1 MITEKDIGRRP
12 GRHFYYGW
20 VIVAVAVISMAFW
33 FGFRS
38 IFSVFLVAL
47 VDDFGWGRAEISGVQ
62 SVAMLCYIIAA
73 PLVGNLVDRFGPRRV
88 ILPGIILMAAGLAF
102 SSTIHKLFQYYLF
115 YGVLGGV
122 GVTFI
127 SLAAYTA
134 IIPHWFNKR
143 RGTASGIAAS
153 GMGLGIMLF
162 PPLIQGI
169 ISGWDWRSG
178 FLIMGL
184 LTAVILLPLNG
195 FLLRHKPKDMGYA
208 GPDGRMEPD
217 EGIVYPADHAARHS
231 DDEFQWTLGAAVRTV
246 NFWALMIF
254 PMFIMIGV
262 YIVLTHFVGFLVNQ
276 GLNKMMAASA
286 FGLVGLTSTF
296 FRIVWGLVSD
306 RIGRERSFS
315 LGMFFFWIRF
325 YCLVRFQSSGGLW
338 LVYLFVILL
347 GMGWGST
354 APIFMASAADLFHGP
369 AIGTIYGLLEGSVG
383 IGGAIGSW
391 IGGYVF
397 DQTGSYQWAFGV
409 AVLAAAMAGIIVWVA
424 APGRGRALRE
434 SVAAKEGIP
443 ITGLKNEQ

>member
-1 MITEKDIGRRP
+1 MEKDTGRRP
-12 GRHFYYGW
+12 RSHFYYGW
-20 VIVAVAVISMAFW
+20 VIVAVALISMAFW

-38 IFSVFLVAL
+38 MFSVFLVAL

-62 SVAMLCYIIAA
+62 SVAMICYIIAA
-73 PLVGNLVDRFGPRRV
+73 PLVGGLVDRFGPRRV
-88 ILPGIILMAAGLAF
+88 ILPGILLMAVGLAL
-102 SSTIHKLFQYYLF
+102 SSAIHGLFQYYLF

-122 GVTFI
+122 GVAFI

-134 IIPHWFNKR
+134 IIPHWFKKR
-143 RGTASGIAAS
+143 RGTASGVAAS
-153 GMGLGIMLF
+153 GMGLGILLF
-162 PPLIQGI
+162 PPFTQVI
-169 ISGWDWRSG
+169 ISDWGWRSG
-178 FLIMGL
+178 FLVMGV

-195 FLLRHKPKDMGYA
+195 LLLRHKPKDMGYA
-208 GPDGRMEPD
+208 GPDGSMDPE
-217 EGIVYPADHAARHS
+217 ESMVHTADHVFRQP
-231 DDEFQWTLGAAVRTV
+231 DDGFQWTLGTAVHTI

-276 GLNKMMAASA
+276 GLNKMIAASA
-286 FGLVGLTSTF
+286 FGLVGLTSTL
-296 FRIVWGLVSD
+296 FRIIWGLISD

-315 LGMFFFWIRF
+315 LGMLFFCISF

-347 GMGWGST
+347 GVGWGST

-369 AIGTIYGLLEGSVG
+369 AIGTIYGMLEGSVG

-409 AVLAAAMAGIIVWVA
+409 AVLSAAMAGIIIWVA
-424 APGRGRALRE
+424 APGKGQALKERVKGR
-434 SVAAKEGIP
+434 EG
-443 ITGLKNEQ
+443 TTVRA